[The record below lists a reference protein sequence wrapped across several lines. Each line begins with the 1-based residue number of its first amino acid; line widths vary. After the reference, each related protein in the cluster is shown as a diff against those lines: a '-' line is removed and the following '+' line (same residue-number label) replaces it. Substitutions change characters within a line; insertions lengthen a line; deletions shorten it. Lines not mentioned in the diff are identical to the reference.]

1 MPTKQSNKSGYQL
14 CTNSKMEDIM
24 AEILEQ
30 FKEYQKKIQQ
40 YNQILSLLHWD
51 LTTMAPEKGVE
62 SKLDLIRF
70 FSTEVFRLSTAREYG
85 DMLEAL
91 ARPEEFEHL
100 DDAMQLT
107 VKRGLLEYQ
116 RFLRVPEEFYTE
128 YVTEKAR
135 SEKAWEKAKRS
146 SDFSLYAPH
155 LEKIITMTKQYAR
168 YMEPDQDPYE
178 VLLDLYEE
186 GIDSR
191 TIDRVFAEIRE
202 GLRPLLGKIAA
213 SPRPDLSAIE
223 GCYDIDAQKKVQELL
238 LSYIGFDF
246 TAGAAAESEHPFTMD
261 ICPGDIRVTN
271 HFREDNPIDA
281 MFSAIHEGGHAI
293 FGQSIDPIYADTA
306 VWQVNMM
313 GLHESQSR
321 FYENILGRNP
331 NFWTPIYG
339 QICELLP
346 QFKEVTPET
355 FACAINDVHPSMIR
369 TEADEVTYC
378 LHIILRYEIER
389 AIFRDEV
396 SVDQLPALW
405 NDKMEE
411 LLGIRPA
418 NDAEGILQDVHW
430 ADGSFGYFPSYLLGS
445 VYDGMFLNQLEEEL
459 GCVDT
464 ILAQGR
470 ILEITAWLK
479 EKIHRHGSL
488 YTSREVLQRV
498 CGCEISAKPL
508 MEYFNKKYN

>member
-1 MPTKQSNKSGYQL
+1 
-14 CTNSKMEDIM
+14 M

-321 FYENILGRNP
+321 FYENILGRNK
-331 NFWTPIYG
+331 NFWIPVYPKI
-339 QICELLP
+339 QKLLP
-346 QFKEVTPET
+346 AFQDITLEDFYQE
-355 FACAINDVHPSMIR
+355 INHVQNSFIR
-369 TEADEVTYC
+369 TDADEVTYC
-378 LHIILRYEIER
+378 LHIILRYEIEK
-389 AIFRDEV
+389 AIFRDHVPV
-396 SVDQLPALW
+396 SGLPALW
-405 NDKMEE
+405 NQKMQEY
-411 LLGIRPA
+411 LHITPS
-418 NDAEGILQDVHW
+418 NDAEGILQDMHW
-430 ADGSFGYFPSYLLGS
+430 SAGDFGYFPSYLLGS
-445 VYDGMFLNQLEEEL
+445 IYDGMFLNALEEEL
-459 GCVDT
+459 GSVDKLLANGE
-464 ILAQGR
+464 ILS
-470 ILEITAWLK
+470 ITRWLK
-479 EKIHRHGSL
+479 ENIHQYGSL
-488 YTSREVLQRV
+488 RLPKEVIASV
-498 CGCEISAKPL
+498 CHKELSAKPL
-508 MEYFNKKYN
+508 LDYFRKKYTEVYHL